1 MKYTLKNVRRNL
13 VSLRKGTLYTR
24 RWVSN
29 QVSDPRGPENAHAAT
44 TLLPSLGIPLPAP
57 RWPGPYTVQKLRS
70 SKVTHLLSRTLTAGR
85 ICDSSSS
92 KSSKIHNTGL
102 RPGQSPK
109 LNKERYL
116 QEHFN
121 PALLKK
127 KKFEICGHEEFFFSI
142 NFWTVY
148 IMQKLHINF
157 AIVFIILKFK
167 YFVTFTSKV
176 RYRYL
181 MLFSLKDRDI
191 NITKW
196 EIYDNDHKMGKRT
209 YCHLHGFKR
218 NNIISIYQMLWHS
231 HSFTLYINFHK

>member
-1 MKYTLKNVRRNL
+1 MRKSQRGTMKYTLKNVRRNL

-127 KKFEICGHEEFFFSI
+127 KKVWNLWTWGVFFF
-142 NFWTVY
+142 
-148 IMQKLHINF
+148 H
-157 AIVFIILKFK
+157 KFLNSVHYAK
-167 YFVTFTSKV
+167 T
-176 RYRYL
+176 
-181 MLFSLKDRDI
+181 
-191 NITKW
+191 
-196 EIYDNDHKMGKRT
+196 T
-209 YCHLHGFKR
+209 Y
-218 NNIISIYQMLWHS
+218 
-231 HSFTLYINFHK
+231 